1 MTPARALQ
9 AGKPTLCSFVK
20 ERGWI
25 KKNDVLSVLNSAV
38 LSLFLCVN
46 SHYTTATVISTN
58 AAKKAFLADNVDIF
72 KQSQVYCCLKVRLVN
87 F

>member
-38 LSLFLCVN
+38 LSQFLCVIR
-46 SHYTTATVISTN
+46 HYTTATVISTN
-58 AAKKAFLADNVDIF
+58 AAKKAFLADNVGIF
-72 KQSQVYCCLKVRLVN
+72 KQNQVYCCLKVRLVN